1 VGTLLSGMGLRVE
14 GQLVGSVNVLEP
26 LMVLRVNEQL
36 VRQAGFDIEEAA
48 VVNQDNE
55 DGQFLWITARRV
67 A

>member
-1 VGTLLSGMGLRVE
+1 MFFSHYGAD
-14 GQLVGSVNVLEP
+14 
-26 LMVLRVNEQL
+26 VNEQL

-55 DGQFLWITARRV
+55 NGRFLWVAARLV